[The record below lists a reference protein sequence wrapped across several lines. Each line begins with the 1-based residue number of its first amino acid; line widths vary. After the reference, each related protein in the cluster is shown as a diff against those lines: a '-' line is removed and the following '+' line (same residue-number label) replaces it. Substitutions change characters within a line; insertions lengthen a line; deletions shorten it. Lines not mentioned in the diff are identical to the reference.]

1 MKKKEKVNLFDLVPY
16 ISEHIT
22 TEKEGELSVIA
33 FPRFRS
39 KFMLKYF
46 VPKRKSP
53 VIRIRFE
60 EHGTAVWDL
69 VDGKRNIQNIVEAL
83 ADHFNREEN
92 YEYRIVTFFN
102 QLYRQ
107 GFIKYKPA
115 TTSS

>member
-1 MKKKEKVNLFDLVPY
+1 MAKDKINLLHIIPY

-39 KFMLKYF
+39 KFMMKYF

-53 VIRIRFE
+53 MIRVRLE

-69 VDGKRNIQNIVEAL
+69 LDGERTVQQIIDLL
-83 ADHFNREEN
+83 ADHFGNEEN
-92 YEYRIVTFFN
+92 YGYRITTYLA
-102 QLYRQ
+102 QLQKNGFVKYR
-107 GFIKYKPA
+107 IPA
-115 TTSS
+115 D

>member
-1 MKKKEKVNLFDLVPY
+1 MKQNLFDFVPF

-39 KFMLKYF
+39 KFMQKYF
-46 VPKRKSP
+46 VPKNKP
-53 VIRIRFE
+53 AIIRVRLE

-69 VDGKRNIQNIVEAL
+69 IDGKRTVKEIAEIL
-83 ADHFNREEN
+83 SDHFQQEEN
-92 YEYRIVTFFN
+92 YEYRIATYFS

-107 GFIKYKPA
+107 GFVKYRKGKN
-115 TTSS
+115 